1 MAHATASATDTGT
14 REDDDEV
21 DEDDDDAKAED
32 NEDDDEDDEDG
43 ASQTSGGVI
52 NVCSRLMYV
61 FSSELR
67 ARTNTHIFLSGS
79 RKV

>member
-1 MAHATASATDTGT
+1 MVDK
-14 REDDDEV
+14 DDDEV
-21 DEDDDDAKAED
+21 DEDDDDTKAEV
-32 NEDDDEDDEDG
+32 NEDDDEDG
-43 ASQTSGGVI
+43 APQTSGGVI